1 MATKFGASAVH
12 NNNTKIF
19 WIIGCVVTLF
29 SVLLITFV
37 IISQNSSQNVEAVQ
51 NQPVIEPVIDPLAS
65 SGTEIVV
72 PTGRIE
78 EGTRLE
84 GTMFTTVAFEPDK
97 VPLGAVRKKDM
108 EQIIGKFSN
117 KLLSPNVPLILEDI
131 SETKT
136 INPLTIPAGY
146 RAVTITVD
154 SRSGVEGF
162 AKPNSRVDVLW
173 TFTQDGQQKVS
184 TIVRFTKV
192 LSVGGLTASDVG
204 KAEVTTGATTVTLL
218 VTEKDTKKI
227 ELARTLGTLS
237 LSLVGDQEEGT
248 KEQDPDVIDIN
259 TLLNGSGSAKV
270 EVAKVAEPADG
281 TMLTKDPKTGKM
293 IKYVYHRSTRKW
305 TVDRSEPSAE

>member
-51 NQPVIEPVIDPLAS
+51 NQPIIEPVIEPS
-65 SGTEIVV
+65 TSGTEIVV

-78 EGTRLE
+78 EGTRLDPS
-84 GTMFTTVAFEPDK
+84 MFTTVAFEPDK

-146 RAVTITVD
+146 RAVTINVD

-204 KAEVTTGATTVTLL
+204 KAEVSTGATTVTLL

-259 TLLNGSGSAKV
+259 TLLNGDNKPKIEAAKPAPV
-270 EVAKVAEPADG
+270 ECDG
-281 TMLTKDPKTGKM
+281 RMQTKDPKTGKRVS
-293 IKYVYHRSTRKW
+293 YCYSRSTRKW